1 MSACLAALHGHGL
14 HVVRRSMFTML
25 CVCSYNVQGKP
36 ARQLDAAIWNMVLRE
51 LALQLA
57 HLNNNQGLAA
67 FGLSTLAAQPASAVV
82 ADEIARYDATTQAA
96 MRDEHV
102 PQLNLEQRAVYD
114 HVMAVVDHHAFFVDG
129 IGGTSKTFLYSCLL
143 STVCAQGWVAV
154 AVASSGIAALL
165 WDGGR
170 TAHSRFKIPV
180 QGLNSTS
187 TCYISKD
194 SELAA
199 FLQAAALMV
208 WDEAVMMHRHVFEAV
223 NRSL

>member
-1 MSACLAALHGHGL
+1 
-14 HVVRRSMFTML
+14 
-25 CVCSYNVQGKP
+25 
-36 ARQLDAAIWNMVLRE
+36 MVLRE

-57 HLNNNQGLAA
+57 HLNNSQGLAA
-67 FGLSTLAAQPASAVV
+67 FGLPTPAAQPTSAVV
-82 ADEIARYDATTQAA
+82 ADEIARYDATMQAA

-102 PQLNLEQRAVYD
+102 PQLNPEQRAIYD
-114 HVMAVVDHHAFFVDG
+114 NVMAAVNRRAFFVDG
-129 IGGTSKTFLYSCLL
+129 LGGTGKTFLYSWLL
-143 STVCAQGWVAV
+143 NTVRAQGRVVV

-165 WDGGR
+165 LDGGR

-199 FLQAAALMV
+199 LLQAATLIV